1 MVGDGVRAVIVG
13 EFRVGDRLG
22 PGCGVIAAEDAEI
35 GLYLLIDSFR
45 FTVRLWVVGGRERE
59 VVM

>member
-1 MVGDGVRAVIVG
+1 MIVG

-22 PGCGVIAAEDAEI
+22 PRCRVIATDDTEI
-35 GLYLLIDSFR
+35 GFYLLIDSFR

-59 VVM
+59 VVV